1 MLAPAE
7 VKEMKGILSDMPL
20 VALKAEA
27 LDLSPGEYE
36 YEYEY
41 EFQEAIYLYWWFLVS
56 CGVVH

>member
-1 MLAPAE
+1 
-7 VKEMKGILSDMPL
+7 MKGILSDMPL